1 MSVRLKTI
9 LIVLALLIG
18 AGSLVYTGMLVRQ
31 LSQEEQ
37 KKMALWAEATR
48 HLARADLNSTELE
61 FYHQVIRDNTTVPVM
76 LTDTLSN
83 IILYRNLNEKK
94 VGRPDYLTQRLQKM
108 RARHLPIEIVYP
120 NGSRQWMYY
129 DDSTLLIQLHYYP
142 YVQLGLIVLFVLV
155 GYLAFDASRRA
166 EQNKIWVGLS
176 KETAHQLGTPISSL
190 LAIKE
195 ILQEEQPGHAL
206 VEELSKDVDRLHT
219 IADRFSKIGSV
230 PDLTPVS
237 LSEVLDRSLAY
248 MRTRVSHGVRFVTD
262 FDDSL
267 PSVRLN
273 EPLFAWVVE
282 NLCKNAADAMEGA
295 GTITVKTSC
304 QKDHVL
310 VDVSDTGRGIPKNRF
325 RTVFRPGYT
334 TKSRGWGLGLSL
346 SRRIIETYHRGRIYV
361 LQSEAGKGTTFRIEL

>member
-9 LIVLALLIG
+9 LIVFALLIG
-18 AGSLVYTGMLVRQ
+18 AGSLVYTGMLVKQ

-83 IILYRNLNEKK
+83 IILHRNLNEKK
-94 VGRPDYLTQRLQKM
+94 VARPGYLAQRLQKM
-108 RARHLPIEIVYP
+108 RARHMPIEIVYP

-129 DDSTLLIQLHYYP
+129 DDSTLLTQLHYYP

-195 ILQEEQPGHAL
+195 ILQEEQPDHAL

-248 MRTRVSHGVRFVTD
+248 MRTRVSHGIRIVTD
-262 FDDSL
+262 FSDDL
-267 PSVRLN
+267 PPVRLN

-282 NLCKNAADAMEGA
+282 NLCKNAADAMDGA
-295 GTITVKTSC
+295 GTITVKTSR
-304 QKDHVL
+304 QKDNVL
-310 VDVSDTGRGIPKNRF
+310 VDVSDTGRGIAKNRF

-346 SRRIIETYHRGRIYV
+346 SKRIIETYHKGRIYV

>member
-9 LIVLALLIG
+9 LIIFALLIG
-18 AGSLVYTGMLVRQ
+18 AGSLIYTGMLVRQ

-94 VGRPDYLTQRLQKM
+94 VERPDYLAQRLQKM
-108 RARHLPIEIVYP
+108 RARHMPIEIVYP

-129 DDSTLLIQLHYYP
+129 DDSTLLTQLHYYP

-248 MRTRVSHGVRFVTD
+248 MRTRVSHGIRIVTD

-267 PSVRLN
+267 PPVRLN

-346 SRRIIETYHRGRIYV
+346 SRRIIETYHKGRIYV
-361 LQSEAGKGTTFRIEL
+361 LQSESGKGTTFRIEL

>member
-9 LIVLALLIG
+9 LIFLALLIG
-18 AGSLVYTGMLVRQ
+18 AGSLVYTGLLVRQ

-76 LTDTLSN
+76 LTDSLSN

-94 VGRPDYLTQRLQKM
+94 VGRPDYLAQRLQKM
-108 RARHLPIEIVYP
+108 RARHMPIEIVYS

-129 DDSTLLIQLHYYP
+129 DDSTLLTQLHYYP

-237 LSEVLDRSLAY
+237 LSGVLDSILAY
-248 MRTRVSHGVRFVTD
+248 MRTRVSHGVHIVPD

-267 PSVRLN
+267 PPVRLN

-282 NLCKNAADAMEGA
+282 NLCKNAADAMDGA
-295 GTITVKTSC
+295 GTITVRTSR
-304 QKDHVL
+304 QKDRV
-310 VDVSDTGRGIPKNRF
+310 VIDVSDTGRGIPKNRF
-325 RTVFRPGYT
+325 KTVFRPGYT

-346 SRRIIETYHRGRIYV
+346 SKRIIETYHKGRIYV

>member
-1 MSVRLKTI
+1 MPMSVRLKTI
-9 LIVLALLIG
+9 LIFLALLIG
-18 AGSLVYTGMLVRQ
+18 AGSLVYTGLLVRQ

-37 KKMALWAEATR
+37 KKMALWAESTR
-48 HLARADLNSTELE
+48 HLALADINSTELE

-83 IILYRNLNEKK
+83 IMLYRNLNEKK
-94 VGRPDYLTQRLQKM
+94 VGRPDYLAQRLQKM
-108 RARHLPIEIVYP
+108 RARHMPIEIVYS

-129 DDSTLLIQLHYYP
+129 DDSTLLTQLHYYP

-237 LSEVLDRSLAY
+237 LAGVLDSILAY
-248 MRTRVSHGVRFVTD
+248 MRTRVSHGVHIVPD

-267 PSVRLN
+267 PPVRLN

-282 NLCKNAADAMEGA
+282 NLCKNAADAMDGA
-295 GTITVKTSC
+295 GTITVRTSR
-304 QKDHVL
+304 QKDRV
-310 VDVSDTGRGIPKNRF
+310 VIDVSDTGRGIPKNRF
-325 RTVFRPGYT
+325 KTVFRPGYT

-346 SRRIIETYHRGRIYV
+346 SKRIIETYHKGRIYV
-361 LQSEAGKGTTFRIEL
+361 LQSEA

>member
-1 MSVRLKTI
+1 M
-9 LIVLALLIG
+9 
-18 AGSLVYTGMLVRQ
+18 
-31 LSQEEQ
+31 
-37 KKMALWAEATR
+37 
-48 HLARADLNSTELE
+48 
-61 FYHQVIRDNTTVPVM
+61 
-76 LTDTLSN
+76 
-83 IILYRNLNEKK
+83 
-94 VGRPDYLTQRLQKM
+94 
-108 RARHLPIEIVYP
+108 
-120 NGSRQWMYY
+120 
-129 DDSTLLIQLHYYP
+129 HYYP
-142 YVQLGLIVLFVLV
+142 YVQLRLIVLFVLV

-237 LSEVLDRSLAY
+237 LAGVLDSILAY
-248 MRTRVSHGVRFVTD
+248 MRTRVSHGVHIVPD

-267 PSVRLN
+267 PPVRLN

-282 NLCKNAADAMEGA
+282 NLCKNAADAMDGA
-295 GTITVKTSC
+295 GTITVRTSR
-304 QKDHVL
+304 QKDRV
-310 VDVSDTGRGIPKNRF
+310 VIDVSDTGRGIPKNRF
-325 RTVFRPGYT
+325 KTVFRPGYT

-346 SRRIIETYHRGRIYV
+346 SKRIIETYHKGRIYV

>member
-9 LIVLALLIG
+9 LIIFALLIG
-18 AGSLVYTGMLVRQ
+18 AGSLIYTGMLVRQ

-48 HLARADLNSTELE
+48 HLARAGLNSTELE

-94 VGRPDYLTQRLQKM
+94 VERPDYLAQRLQKM
-108 RARHLPIEIVYP
+108 RARHMPIEIVYP

-129 DDSTLLIQLHYYP
+129 DDSTLLTQLHYYP

-248 MRTRVSHGVRFVTD
+248 MRTRVSHGIRIVTD

-267 PSVRLN
+267 PPVRLN

-346 SRRIIETYHRGRIYV
+346 SRRIIETYHKGRIYV
-361 LQSEAGKGTTFRIEL
+361 LQSESGKGTTFRIEL